1 MAHFSAKEALT
12 HIISVVLLIIII
24 RIVGRIFIS
33 VLFDIQWESF
43 VKYIVQIYSSA
54 FPLFLV
60 CGIICGFLSG
70 FARVYNLKDDV
81 FFRDYIVIAF
91 LGFLGSAIGDIIF
104 LTLDYSKS
112 YIQILPGD
120 LPIIFIQLYQSII
133 YFASFFFIGSIIC
146 SVLLKY
152 PNWRILKE

>member
-1 MAHFSAKEALT
+1 MTNFSAKEALT

-24 RIVGRIFIS
+24 RIVGRIIIS
-33 VLFDIQWESF
+33 LLFDVQWESF
-43 VKYIVQIYSSA
+43 VTYIVQIYSSA
-54 FPLFLV
+54 VPLFLL

-70 FARVYNLKDDV
+70 YARVYNLNDDI

-120 LPIIFIQLYQSII
+120 LPIIFIQLYQFII
-133 YFASFFFIGSIIC
+133 YFASLFFIGSISC
-146 SVLLKY
+146 SILLKY